1 MSQRI
6 TVLITLIVIIT
17 WFLTGNFGA
26 TASIFSVRNHSLPL
40 NERFIV
46 KGKEKAQA
54 LKAIH
59 EILRNQKQ
67 SANR

>member
-1 MSQRI
+1 MIQRI
-6 TVLITLIVIIT
+6 VISITLIIIII

-26 TASIFSVRNHSLPL
+26 TASIFSVRNSSLSL
-40 NERFIV
+40 NDKFIV

-59 EILRNQKQ
+59 EILRNQK
-67 SANR
+67 